1 MRANERLVIDSR
13 MRGEVY
19 TSTHNLEMDEHL
31 TRFTFLDSQF
41 AGVEGHHRHWGGR
54 RREGEEERGRRREG
68 EEERGR
74 RREGEEERGRRREGE
89 EERGRRREGEEER
102 GRKEEWTTY

>member
-1 MRANERLVIDSR
+1 MVMRASERLIIDQR

-31 TRFTFLDSQF
+31 TCFTFLDSQF

-54 RREGEEERGRRREG
+54 RREGEKGG
-68 EEERGR
+68 G
-74 RREGEEERGRRREGE
+74 
-89 EERGRRREGEEER
+89 
-102 GRKEEWTTY
+102 GRKSGPLTKLFVHVFVHTH